1 MRRFRTCLALCHVAF
16 MAALLV
22 LTSCHRSYTQ
32 GEQDTGLIKVTLQA
46 DWYPQPEHG
55 GFYTALV
62 KGYYKQ
68 EGLALS
74 IQPGGPYV
82 VVPQQV
88 ASGAAQFGM
97 ASSDQIL
104 ESVADGQPLVAV
116 AATMQ
121 RDPQGIMVHRDSPI
135 HSFADLNGHTV
146 AVKLG
151 STWFEYL
158 LKRYKLDGVREI
170 PATFSVAN
178 FVADPHYIQQ
188 AFATSEPYFARQAGV
203 ETRVL
208 LTSDAGYNPYRVM
221 FTTRDFLSQ
230 NPDVVGRFV
239 RASLKGWRDYL
250 NDPTDGNAAV
260 SKVNPALNPQWM
272 QFTWQALRDGG
283 FVTGD
288 DRTGSQLG
296 KMEAD
301 RWTTMYNQLLELKV
315 IQKAFDPATAY
326 TLQFCEKTSRIGAPA
341 SGRPTGSAS
350 AKYYGRCRVAA
361 SLSGPPDLLS
371 DLARAVAAPKSVSA
385 WAYPNSSS
393 VRVDGL
399 PYSFSAS

>member
-1 MRRFRTCLALCHVAF
+1 MRKHRVYRAFCLVVFVAAF
-16 MAALLV
+16 LV
-22 LTSCHRSYTQ
+22 GCHRSTPQ
-32 GEQDTGLIKVTLQA
+32 SDRGLTKITLQA

-62 KGYYKQ
+62 KGYYKE
-68 EGLALS
+68 EGLDLS

-88 ASGAAQFGM
+88 ASGSAQFGM

-104 ESVADGQPLVAV
+104 ESVAGGQPLVAV

-121 RDPQGIMVHRDSPI
+121 RDPQGIMVRKDSPI
-135 HSFADLNGHTV
+135 RSFADLNGHTV

-158 LKRYKLDGVREI
+158 LKRYKLDSVREV

-178 FVADPHYIQQ
+178 FVSDPGYIQQ
-188 AFATSEPYFARQAGV
+188 AFATSEPFFARQAGV

-221 FTTRDFLSQ
+221 FTTREFLDRH
-230 NPDVVGRFV
+230 PDVVEKFV
-239 RASLKGWRDYL
+239 RASIKGWRDYL
-250 NDPTDGNAAV
+250 NDPTAGNAEV
-260 SKVNPALNPQWM
+260 SKANPALNQEWM
-272 QFTWQALRDGG
+272 QFTWQSLRDGG

-288 DRTGSQLG
+288 DRSGKQLG
-296 KMEAD
+296 NMEAA

-315 IQKAFDPATAY
+315 IEKPFDPATAY
-326 TLQFCEKTSRIGAPA
+326 TLRF
-341 SGRPTGSAS
+341 
-350 AKYYGRCRVAA
+350 
-361 SLSGPPDLLS
+361 
-371 DLARAVAAPKSVSA
+371 VSH
-385 WAYPNSSS
+385 
-393 VRVDGL
+393 L
-399 PYSFSAS
+399 